1 MAVMSIKNKSA
12 VYYSLHLVF
21 SHPVSSVAD
30 NYLEHYHH
38 IHCNVE
44 TMKRFCRRFPLC
56 TEDFALQSFINP
68 RLLLAERFAY
78 RGTIIVVVLTIITIV
93 IVVIVVIAII
103 TIIIN
108 TSAF

>member
-1 MAVMSIKNKSA
+1 
-12 VYYSLHLVF
+12 
-21 SHPVSSVAD
+21 
-30 NYLEHYHH
+30 
-38 IHCNVE
+38 
-44 TMKRFCRRFPLC
+44 MKQFCINFPLC
-56 TEDFALQSFINP
+56 TADSAEQSFINL